1 MKDCNQSTMPYTV
14 QVIPVM
20 DSLYAIGSQNITK
33 DKLLVFVNELFHV
46 FLPE

>member
-1 MKDCNQSTMPYTV
+1 MKDCNQSTMPYTA
-14 QVIPVM
+14 QVILVM

-33 DKLLVFVNELFHV
+33 DTLSVRKLTFCA